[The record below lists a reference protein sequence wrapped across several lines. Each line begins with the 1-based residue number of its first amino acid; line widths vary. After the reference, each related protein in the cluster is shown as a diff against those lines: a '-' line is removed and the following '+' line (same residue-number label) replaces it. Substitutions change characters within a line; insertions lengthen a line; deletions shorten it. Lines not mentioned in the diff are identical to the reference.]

1 MAWYD
6 DIANTTKG
14 NAQGLVNALMNPV
27 DTAKA
32 QFAKGAP
39 YRQAL
44 ASALKGDT
52 AGINQALSKSELTPL
67 DFGMMLGTVKDV
79 RTNVGQMAFDP
90 RFDKRV
96 KEQDRLK
103 NLSTTVER
111 DVDKALPAMSI
122 VDFEGY
128 PFVTSMSDRLA
139 AGGKLKEVNKKVLK
153 HEVDLPGGQDYML
166 HNDDYVWASGD
177 KPAGDILDQANM
189 LYSETGRNPI
199 HLPWRMA
206 PSGGDFAHATGETM
220 LSYAATSLGR
230 SDKLKLDAT
239 MKQLIPDWKGVDSPI
254 SLAQYRALPD
264 TKRKLVQNILD
275 KNFRDIG
282 GLSIGEARLAAAD
295 PTQLNSQVGGLMNVG
310 LIHANKP
317 LSTVSNNTS
326 YPKAIHGQGLARLN
340 EDINIYELLPDA
352 AQARGIV
359 DPKNPSRDDMRALQM
374 KPYTGIVTENILKKL
389 GF

>member
-6 DIANTTKG
+6 EIANTTKS

-122 VDFEGY
+122 VNFEGY

-139 AGGKLKEVNKKVLK
+139 AGGKLKGINEKQLK
-153 HEVDLPGGQDYML
+153 HEVVLPGGQDYML

-189 LYSETGRNPI
+189 LYSQTGRNPI

-239 MKQLIPDWKGVDSPI
+239 MKQLIPDWKGVDSPV

-264 TKRKLVQNILD
+264 TKRKLVQNVLD
-275 KNFRDIG
+275 KNFRDVG

-317 LSTVSNNTS
+317 LSTVSNNTLRCFRYNS
-326 YPKAIHGQGLARLN
+326 S
-340 EDINIYELLPDA
+340 
-352 AQARGIV
+352 IV
-359 DPKNPSRDDMRALQM
+359 C
-374 KPYTGIVTENILKKL
+374 V
-389 GF
+389 